1 LILDEIVRWT
11 AKYPFDKDSMEFLRR
26 ISLSIEEYTSG
37 EFSYMLDLAYKRA
50 EMDIN
55 GEPPLNWDNDYIES
69 IIYYLAMLIV
79 SGTRNNILYR
89 RFSEAEAKRVY
100 KLLQNDK
107 VDNII
112 RIAKNLGIDC
122 KKYNENKIKIS
133 LFHFIKITRSLS
145 SIHWRLYNFKL
156 SKGYVTIDKR
166 RFSRLVSQVV
176 KDNIFDMINRIKEVP
191 MKIKEYSGN
200 LLEKASQYIKQEEA
214 FAEEEILSK
223 KIEDYPPCIKYLLN
237 NVGSG
242 LSHPGRFTLVTFL
255 HSVGYTIDEIVDIFR
270 VTPDYNE
277 KMTKYQVE
285 HILGLR
291 GSRIEYSAPSCKK
304 IRSYGYCLA
313 DEICKKYNIK
323 HPVSYMRI
331 QLRRSKK
338 K

>member
-11 AKYPFDKDSMEFLRR
+11 AKYPFDKDSMKFLRR
-26 ISLSIEEYTSG
+26 ISLSIEEYISG
-37 EFSYMLDLAYKRA
+37 EFSYMLDLAYKRV

-69 IIYYLAMLIV
+69 VVYYLATLIV
-79 SGTRNNILYR
+79 SGTKNNILYR

-100 KLLQNDK
+100 KILQSDK

-112 RIAKNLGIDC
+112 KVARNLGIDC
-122 KKYNENKIKIS
+122 MKYDENKIKIA

-156 SKGYVTIDKR
+156 SKGYVIIDKR

-176 KDNIFDMINRIKEVP
+176 KDNIFNIINRIREVP
-191 MKIKEYSGN
+191 LKIKEYSKT
-200 LLEKASQYIKQEEA
+200 LLEKSSIYIKQDEA
-214 FAEEEILSK
+214 FIEEEILSK

-255 HSVGYTIDEIVDIFR
+255 HSVGYTIDEIVDIFK

-277 KMTKYQVE
+277 KMTRYQVE

-323 HPVSYMRI
+323 HPVSYMKIR
-331 QLRRSKK
+331 LRWLKK